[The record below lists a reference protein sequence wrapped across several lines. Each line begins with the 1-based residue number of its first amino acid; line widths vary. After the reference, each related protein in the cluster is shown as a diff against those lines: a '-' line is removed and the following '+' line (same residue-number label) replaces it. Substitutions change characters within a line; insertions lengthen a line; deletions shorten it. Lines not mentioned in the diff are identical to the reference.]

1 MTDTALYFTA
11 PETVEVRETAVGPP
25 AADEL
30 ELVDD
35 TRVGD
40 KRRDGTARVSRPDAG
55 RPPGRRD
62 P

>member
-30 ELVDD
+30 LVD
-35 TRVGD
+35 TRASAISAGTELLVY
-40 KRRDGTARVSRPDAG
+40 RDQTPADLPADETL
-55 RPPGRRD
+55 
-62 P
+62 